1 MGNIIKINMYA
12 ESKRKR
18 NKKLKVMNVEKNIV
32 RYNEWLRNTH
42 REDKI
47 ENYEMFLEAK

>member
-1 MGNIIKINMYA
+1 MGNIIKINMYV
-12 ESKRKR
+12 EIKRKR
-18 NKKLKVMNVEKNIV
+18 NNKLQLKNVEQDILK
-32 RYNEWLRNTH
+32 YNEWLRRTN